1 MEFQQQG
8 RPLSPEGFSR
18 VSQALG
24 VTDPEVWAVLTVET
38 KGFGFLSD
46 RRPQILF
53 ERHIFRRLT
62 GGKFDVGNSD
72 ISNKNPGGY
81 AGGSG
86 EYPRLEKAMGF
97 DREAAL
103 QSASWGIG
111 QVMGFNHKL
120 AGFPT
125 VEEMVT
131 AMVTNE
137 DGQLMAMAGFIR
149 SNKLDTALQKNDWA
163 SFARGYNGKDFKK
176 NKYDTKLAAAHTK
189 YKTALP
195 DLRLRAAQAALSY
208 LGIDPGPVDGLR
220 GNRTRTAL
228 ATFQETRGLSST
240 GELDG
245 ETEARLMAEAFPSS

>member
-1 MEFQQQG
+1 
-8 RPLSPEGFSR
+8 
-18 VSQALG
+18 
-24 VTDPEVWAVLTVET
+24 VLAVET
-38 KGFGFLSD
+38 KGFGFLKD

-62 GGKFDVGNSD
+62 GGKFDAGASD
-72 ISNKNPGGY
+72 ISNKSPGGY
-81 AGGSG
+81 VGGSG
-86 EYPRLEKAMGF
+86 EYPRLAKAMGF

-131 AMVTNE
+131 AMVTDEN
-137 DGQLMAMAGFIR
+137 GQLMAMAGFIK
-149 SNKLDTALQKNDWA
+149 SNKLDRALQNKDWA
-163 SFARGYNGKDFKK
+163 SFARGYNGQDFKK

-189 YKTALP
+189 FQTALP
-195 DLRLRAAQAALSY
+195 DLRLRSAQAALSY
-208 LGIDPGPVDGLR
+208 LGFDPGPIDGLR

-228 ATFQETRGLSST
+228 ARFQETRSLPNT
-240 GELDG
+240 GELDQ
-245 ETEARLMAEAFPSS
+245 ETEERLMSEAFPDT